1 MGKIWVTSDWHFYHD
16 RSFLYEPRGFKSVWE
31 MNEAIISRHNE
42 VVQPEDDIYVL
53 GDLMLNNN
61 DAGIAAIKQL
71 KGWFHIIRGNHDS
84 DARMELYDKCYNVVE
99 ITEGQ
104 FFDWERYHFYLSHF
118 PTVTSNLEK
127 SDRITEHI
135 VNLYG
140 HTHQKD
146 NFYNDIPFM
155 YHVGVDSHDC
165 KPVLIQN
172 ILADIRNKVEECKKY
187 I

>member
-1 MGKIWVTSDWHFYHD
+1 MGKIWFTSDLHFNHD
-16 RSFLYEPRGFKSVWE
+16 RGFIFQPRGFDNVYE
-31 MNEAIISRHNE
+31 MNETIIKNWNE
-42 VVQPEDDIYVL
+42 IVNCDDDVYCL
-53 GDLMLNNN
+53 GDLMLGNN
-61 DAGIAAIKQL
+61 DVGLSCIKQL
-71 KGWFHIIRGNHDS
+71 KGKIHIVRGNHDTDS
-84 DARMELYDKCYNVVE
+84 RMQLYSQCYNVVE

-104 FFDWERYHFYLSHF
+104 FFKWERYHFYLSHF
-118 PTVTSNLEK
+118 PTFTSNLEK
-127 SDRITEHI
+127 RDRITEHI

-165 KPVLIQN
+165 KPILIQN